1 MEVES
6 HVHVHVQ
13 LLLLAVPAVHVHL
26 LFLACDS
33 SGLCAESADTVCL
46 EGSTHCGH
54 MLSGL
59 LSETESGA
67 GSRADSWIVPH
78 RERERD
84 DAGARHSALVRRR
97 TCDCAA
103 VAMFPPCPQVLKAP

>member
-1 MEVES
+1 LEVES

-13 LLLLAVPAVHVHL
+13 LLLSAVPAVHVHL
-26 LFLACDS
+26 LFVACDS
-33 SGLCAESADTVCL
+33 SGLCVESADTVCL

-54 MLSGL
+54 MLSGV

-67 GSRADSWIVPH
+67 GSRADSWIVPQRK
-78 RERERD
+78 REMTR
-84 DAGARHSALVRRR
+84 ARHSALVRRR